1 MIFEDGFEGELVSE
15 SGKPVQASVA
25 RCGCEQCGGSEEF
38 STVYTAPAH
47 TQFFCCTPAEESP
60 HPGKSPTSP
69 ATKQAWPSQTKESLL
84 RSPYMYG
91 IYRKGG

>member
-25 RCGCEQCGGSEEF
+25 RCGCEECGGSEEF

-47 TQFFCCTPAEESP
+47 AQFFCCTPAEESP
-60 HPGKSPTSP
+60 HPREVPHLP
-69 ATKQAWPSQTKESLL
+69 RDQAS
-84 RSPYMYG
+84 MA
-91 IYRKGG
+91 